1 MVPIS
6 CPISFNYV
14 DDKAKKERKDL
25 PDDDKVVQKR
35 KRDRE
40 KQLRCRTKKHYQG
53 VIADLNKDDQYHQ
66 KQIAWYPKTEGSPLR
81 ISANVTRKRGLQ
93 LSEEGESRAYCA
105 RTKQKKVVV
114 VKCKES
120 DTPELI
126 GVHQIRRNEPCNV
139 KEIKMGQEKGHLAT
153 VVTGEFPL
161 TVGGRSCVRLVMW
174 PSGEYWWLQPDEIKP
189 LVGET
194 RKKDSTKFYWP
205 GEEETCLDRKKSL
218 KMDLKGGDAVFP
230 VTGTPGDC
238 LEEAMKVA
246 KETVVFKNGS
256 CDVSMAIKCGMSMIP
271 KKIPSKKMK
280 TMSEESIKTVEKLL
294 DLSLT
299 YSFLR
304 QEGPNVRGKI
314 SAFDELLGADVS
326 GDANYAKS
334 LADLIA
340 MKEHGGAVP
349 ALKLAVMN
357 EGGGKQKRRKT
368 PDKKCT
374 NCKKRG
380 ARRKGL
386 LCNPCFE
393 ALNPPAEG
401 DKWCRVCGPFGYKNK
416 PRQRGGRCSD
426 CIRQG
431 RQILT
436 GGTCCG

>member
-1 MVPIS
+1 M
-6 CPISFNYV
+6 
-14 DDKAKKERKDL
+14 
-25 PDDDKVVQKR
+25 
-35 KRDRE
+35 
-40 KQLRCRTKKHYQG
+40 
-53 VIADLNKDDQYHQ
+53 
-66 KQIAWYPKTEGSPLR
+66 
-81 ISANVTRKRGLQ
+81 
-93 LSEEGESRAYCA
+93 
-105 RTKQKKVVV
+105 VV
-114 VKCKES
+114 VKCKQS

-194 RKKDSTKFYWP
+194 RKKGGTKFYRP
-205 GEEETCLDRKKSL
+205 GEEETFLDRKKSL
-218 KMDLKGGDAVFP
+218 KMDLKGEDVAFP
-230 VTGTPGDC
+230 VTGTTGDC
-238 LEEAMKVA
+238 LEVAMKWA
-246 KETVVFKNGS
+246 KGTVLRKNGS
-256 CDVSMAIKCGMSMIP
+256 CDVLEAIECGMSMIP
-271 KKIPSKKMK
+271 KEIPSKEMK
-280 TMSEESIKTVEKLL
+280 TMSGESIKTVEKLL

-304 QEGPNVRGKI
+304 QEEPNVRGKI
-314 SAFDELLGADVS
+314 SALDEILGADVS

-340 MKEHGGAVP
+340 MKEHAGAVP
-349 ALKLAVMN
+349 ALKSAVMN

-431 RQILT
+431 RQYSLVERVVDEALVEAAI
-436 GGTCCG
+436 